1 MGGGADR
8 RATYFFKIVLLFLL
22 LFMLYC
28 HLIPSISPISSS
40 FNIFLELLRFN
51 LTYWHLNSHSSHWW
65 LKKKNNEKDC
75 EWNSRG
81 LPSSDKWP
89 ERKPNV
95 LFPSL
100 KKGFHVT
107 MMILIRRNMQLFDKI
122 VLSINNH
129 TLWEWICEAD
139 NQLDKNVWLLH
150 RRETISK
157 TCQFL
162 YWALVR

>member
-1 MGGGADR
+1 MGGVADR

-22 LFMLYC
+22 LSMLYC
-28 HLIPSISPISSS
+28 HLIPSISPIFSL
-40 FNIFLELLRFN
+40 FYIFLELLIQFDI
-51 LTYWHLNSHSSHWW
+51 LTFELPLKS
-65 LKKKNNEKDC
+65 LMTPKKKQWK
-75 EWNSRG
+75 R
-81 LPSSDKWP
+81 LKMKFKWSAEQWQMTRKKTQCP
-89 ERKPNV
+89 VPKFER
-95 LFPSL
+95 S
-100 KKGFHVT
+100 FHVT

-150 RRETISK
+150 RRETSSK

-162 YWALVR
+162 DWAPVR